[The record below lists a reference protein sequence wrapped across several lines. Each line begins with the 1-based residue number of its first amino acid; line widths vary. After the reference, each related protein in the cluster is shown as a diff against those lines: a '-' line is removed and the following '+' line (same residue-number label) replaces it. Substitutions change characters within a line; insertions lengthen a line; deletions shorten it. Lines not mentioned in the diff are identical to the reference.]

1 MISMSGIDEQK
12 IKCPFCKKEP
22 EFWICDC
29 DYGRSW
35 LLSDRYL
42 AAKSIFS
49 RHVIFERKLESRNLA
64 LDSIEAVSCK
74 CRHEAYPPG
83 SGIYEKV
90 LRKMKD
96 FRAKE
101 GINFNNGG
109 TGQ

>member
-1 MISMSGIDEQK
+1 LSGIDEQK

-22 EFWICDC
+22 EFWICDF

-42 AAKSIFS
+42 KAKSIFS
-49 RHVIFERKLESRNLA
+49 RHVIFEKKLESRNSE
-64 LDSIEAVSCK
+64 LDNIEAVSCK
-74 CRHEAYPPG
+74 CRSESYLPG
-83 SGIYEKV
+83 SAIYVKV
-90 LRKMKD
+90 LRKMKE

-101 GINFNNGG
+101 GINFNSGG